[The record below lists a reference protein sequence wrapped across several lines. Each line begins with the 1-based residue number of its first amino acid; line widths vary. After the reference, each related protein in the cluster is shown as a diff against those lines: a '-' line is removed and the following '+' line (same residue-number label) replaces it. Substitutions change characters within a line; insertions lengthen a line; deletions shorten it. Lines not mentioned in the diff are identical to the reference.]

1 MLKIA
6 VSIKEKQDVTNIGLY
21 CYFLPHGF
29 PFLSQLKKQILRLRN
44 ECSGHLRWTD
54 YGTIICRIEKGQDRP
69 RKVKSRGP
77 VRGVSGVSI
86 ETPRILEISTAE
98 PHSVFPRVKNLIDTP
113 NCIGIVFGN
122 PSTNIPHEAFV

>member
-86 ETPRILEISTAE
+86 DTPRIFETS
-98 PHSVFPRVKNLIDTP
+98 IDKPQIHTF
-113 NCIGIVFGN
+113 IQ
-122 PSTNIPHEAFV
+122 